1 MTKSIRN
8 IFLFWIPLF
17 LILVFSQKVIV
28 NLNANEFTL
37 LSALLLTTSVA
48 VILFMQNLSLQKKL
62 KTKTAELTD
71 TFDKLKESDEK
82 IKNLLVNLQVGVA
95 VFSPEGEMLVSN
107 RKFIELASPINLQDI
122 EQPLIEQ
129 AVRKQS
135 LIDHPPQVDMEEVI
149 KYYVNEDGQ
158 KLTLKELPLIKV
170 ISTGKPAREQIIGI
184 KNPDNGN
191 VRWTM
196 GDNEPEFDESGKL
209 SKVIV
214 TLVDI
219 TDRKNSEKALRES
232 ENRLSAFLKVMP
244 DMFFLLD
251 RNGNVID
258 NYLENTIIPS
268 HLQAGFLGKNI
279 KDLDYV
285 GEYNAER
292 VFQYIEKLFE
302 TCEIQ
307 TFEFSS
313 QKISQE
319 TSFEVRLVLCGEDKV
334 LAVVRDISRRK
345 ESEIR
350 LYNMSIHD
358 ASTGLYNRTYFEHKL
373 NKYRNEATIGIGIVI
388 CDIDG
393 LKLVNDTLGHA
404 VGDDYL
410 KKAANILGECFGQDG
425 IVARIGGDEFAVLIK
440 HTAINNLSALGL
452 KMENLLN
459 KINSDESIIPLSI
472 SLGYAVGNGEQKD
485 LRELLK
491 MADNMMYREKIHHR
505 QSEKSKNIDIITKML
520 EVRDFITEGHG
531 DRMQELS
538 GKMAEAIGMSKNEI
552 KDMHLF
558 AQFHD
563 IGKVGIPDRILFKP
577 GRLTEEEKIEM
588 NRHTEIGYRIAES
601 SPDLT
606 HISDWILKHHEWWD
620 GNGYPF
626 KLKGE
631 EIPLQSRILSIV
643 DTFDA
648 MTNNR
653 PYRKALSKEIALVEI
668 VRFKG
673 IQFDPMLVDEF
684 VKLIN

>member
-1 MTKSIRN
+1 MLGT
-8 IFLFWIPLF
+8 
-17 LILVFSQKVIV
+17 
-28 NLNANEFTL
+28 
-37 LSALLLTTSVA
+37 LLLTASVA
-48 VILFMQNLSLQKKL
+48 VILFMQNLGLQKKL
-62 KTKTAELTD
+62 KTKTTD
-71 TFDKLKESDEK
+71 SFDKLEDCDEK
-82 IKNLLVNLQVGVA
+82 IETLLVNLHVGVA

-107 RKFIELASPINLQDI
+107 RKFFELASPINFEDKPQS
-122 EQPLIEQ
+122 
-129 AVRKQS
+129 VMKQS
-135 LIDHPPQVDMEEVI
+135 LIDHPPKVALEEVI
-149 KYYVNEDGQ
+149 KHYINEDGQ

-170 ISTGKPAREQIIGI
+170 ISTNKPSREQIIGI
-184 KNPDNGN
+184 RNPDNGS

-196 GDNEPEFDESGKL
+196 GDNEPEFDESGRL
-209 SKVIV
+209 SKVII

-232 ENRLSAFLKVMP
+232 ETRLSAFLKVMP

-251 RNGNVID
+251 RKGNIID

-268 HLQAGFLGKNI
+268 HLQGGFLGKNI
-279 KDLDYV
+279 KDLDNV
-285 GEYNAER
+285 GEHNAER
-292 VFQYIEKLFE
+292 VFRNIEKLFE
-302 TCEIQ
+302 TGEIQ
-307 TFEFSS
+307 TLEFSTR
-313 QKISQE
+313 KLCQE
-319 TSFEVRLVLCGEDKV
+319 TFFEARLVLCGEDKV

-350 LYNMSIHD
+350 FYNMSIHD

-373 NKYRNEATIGIGIVI
+373 NKYRNEATTGIGIVI

-393 LKLVNDTLGHA
+393 LKLVNDTLGHV

-410 KKAANILGECFGQDG
+410 KKAANILCECFGQEA

-440 HTAINNLSALGL
+440 HTAINELSVLGI

-485 LRELLK
+485 LRELFK
-491 MADNMMYREKIHHR
+491 AADNMMYREKLHHR

-538 GKMAEAIGMSKNEI
+538 GKLAEAVGMSKNEI
-552 KDMHLF
+552 EDMRLF

-563 IGKVGIPDRILFKP
+563 IGKVGIPDRTLFKP

-588 NRHTEIGYRIAES
+588 NRHTEIGYLIAES
-601 SPDLT
+601 SPNLA

-653 PYRKALSKEIALVEI
+653 PYRKALSKEIALAEI

-673 IQFDPMLVDEF
+673 IQFDPMLVDKF
-684 VKLIN
+684 VKLVV

>member
-8 IFLFWIPLF
+8 IFQLFWIPLF
-17 LILVFSQKVIV
+17 LFYVFSQKAIV
-28 NLNANEFTL
+28 NHNVNEFTL
-37 LSALLLTTSVA
+37 LSALLLTASVA
-48 VILFMQNLSLQKKL
+48 VILFVQYLSLQKKL
-62 KTKTAELTD
+62 KTKTIELTD
-71 TFDKLKESDEK
+71 TFDKLEDSDEK
-82 IKNLLVNLQVGVA
+82 IETLLVNLHVGVA

-107 RKFIELASPINLQDI
+107 RKFFELASPINLQD
-122 EQPLIEQ
+122 EPLIEQ
-129 AVRKQS
+129 SVMKQS
-135 LIDHPPQVDMEEVI
+135 LIDHPPKVALEEII
-149 KYYVNEDGQ
+149 KHYINEDGQ

-170 ISTGKPAREQIIGI
+170 ISTNKPSREQIIGI
-184 KNPDNGN
+184 RNPDNGS

-196 GDNEPEFDESGKL
+196 GDNEPEFDESGRL
-209 SKVIV
+209 SKVII

-232 ENRLSAFLKVMP
+232 ETRLSAFLKVMP

-251 RNGNVID
+251 RKGSIID

-268 HLQAGFLGKNI
+268 RLQAGFLGKNI
-279 KDLDYV
+279 KNLAYV
-285 GEYNAER
+285 GEHNAER
-292 VFQYIEKLFE
+292 VLQGIEKLFE
-302 TCEIQ
+302 TGEIQ
-307 TFEFSS
+307 TFEISS
-313 QKISQE
+313 QKLCQE
-319 TSFEVRLVLCGEDKV
+319 TFFEVRLVLCGEDKV

-393 LKLVNDTLGHA
+393 LKLVNDALGHA

-410 KKAANILGECFGQDG
+410 KKAANILGECFGQEA

-440 HTAINNLSALGL
+440 HTAINELSDLRL

-491 MADNMMYREKIHHR
+491 MADNMMYREKLHHR

-538 GKMAEAIGMSKNEI
+538 GKLAEAIGMSKNEI
-552 KDMHLF
+552 EDMRLF

-577 GRLTEEEKIEM
+577 GRLTEDEKIEM
-588 NRHTEIGYRIAES
+588 NRHTEIGYHIAES
-601 SPDLT
+601 SPNLA

-653 PYRKALSKEIALVEI
+653 PYRKALSKETALAEI